1 MSLLP
6 ANQLTFNKPSVGQAP
21 INTSVINHP
30 KNKKRSALSAFKMPV
45 IFCLASLAFIAS
57 FLFSLV
63 AFSQFSLS
71 LSDIWQLIFNQNSD
85 SLSLQI
91 IVELRLPRALVALL
105 VGIAMSIAG
114 LLMQGITRNP
124 LASPS
129 VFGVSAGAAFAFAF
143 SATGLL
149 PWLSHIPVVFITMTG
164 ALIAGVLVFFLGG
177 LHHKNANPIRVILA
191 GVALNYLCISMTRAA
206 VIYADENAY
215 GVMHW
220 LIGSVSNSSFK
231 DVHNMLPGTILGVVI
246 AVFISHKLNLLRLG
260 DEMLNSLGGNTQKL
274 RIVASVATIVLIA
287 SAVSVAGPVGFIGL
301 VVPHIARAL
310 IGQDFRLLLP
320 LCALLGATLMLISDS
335 FSRLIRFP
343 DDSPVGIIT
352 SAVGALFFLLLA
364 LRQVRRTL

>member
-1 MSLLP
+1 MSSLP
-6 ANQLTFNKPSVGQAP
+6 AHQHFPVNKVQTNKESVFSTLKTP
-21 INTSVINHP
+21 LIFTLCTL
-30 KNKKRSALSAFKMPV
+30 AL
-45 IFCLASLAFIAS
+45 IASL
-57 FLFSLV
+57 LFSLI
-63 AFSQFSLS
+63 AFSQFPLS
-71 LSDIWQLIFNQNSD
+71 LSDIWPLIFNPSGD
-85 SLSLQI
+85 SLNQQI
-91 IVELRLPRALVALL
+91 IVELRLPRTLVALL

-149 PWLSHIPVVFITMTG
+149 PGLSHIPVIFITMTG
-164 ALIAGVLVFFLGG
+164 ALLAGVLVFFLGG
-177 LHHKNANPIRVILA
+177 LHQKNANPIRVILA

-220 LIGSVSNSSFK
+220 LIGSVSNSSIK
-231 DVHNMLPGTILGVVI
+231 DVYSMLPGTIFGVVI
-246 AVFISHKLNLLRLG
+246 AILISHKLNLLRLG
-260 DEMLNSLGGNTQKL
+260 DEMLNSLGGNTQRL
-274 RIVASVATIVLIA
+274 RMIASVATIVLIA
-287 SAVSVAGPVGFIGL
+287 SAVSVAGPIGFIGL
-301 VVPHIARAL
+301 VVPHIARAI

-335 FSRLIRFP
+335 FSRIIRFP

-364 LRQVRRTL
+364 LRQVRTTR